1 MENILQ
7 GIDISKNFIDA
18 RGSIE
23 AIKNVS
29 FTLSR
34 GEFLGI
40 VGESGCGKS
49 TLLRIVAG
57 LIKPDS
63 GQLLHNGNSY
73 LGETPAATGRF
84 LQMIFQDAYTSF
96 DPRMKMKKSIVE
108 AASSNVDENQIR
120 PLLDTLG
127 LTPALLEKRPSE
139 LSGGQCQR
147 MSIMRAILSG
157 ADILLCDEITSALDV
172 VTEAQIV
179 ELLKNECENRA
190 LSMMFVSHDIALV
203 SKLCD
208 TIIVMHDGEIVE
220 QGPTDK
226 VIESPEHEYTKRLI
240 ASCKSQSL

>member
-7 GIDISKNFIDA
+7 GINIRKNFIDA

-49 TLLRIVAG
+49 TLLRVVAG

-73 LGETPAATGRF
+73 LGETPATTGRF
-84 LQMIFQDAYTSF
+84 LQMVFQDAYTSF

-108 AASSNVDENQIR
+108 AASSSVNEDQIQN
-120 PLLDTLG
+120 LLDTLG
-127 LTPALLEKRPSE
+127 LTPEFLEKRPSE

-147 MSIMRAILSG
+147 MSILRAILSG

-203 SKLCD
+203 SKLCNR
-208 TIIVMHDGEIVE
+208 IIVMHDGEIVE